1 MPQAQGSGPLFL
13 HLLPTSDPQGSG
25 QKPGIWSLGP
35 QVTDQS
41 SYLHMVTARGQ
52 WDVTTRWVG
61 SGASSQPAVAT
72 GQLLGWGKVCLL
84 LPTALPSLAHRLEYL
99 QQKQSRANSEA
110 EKQVLEKQAK
120 EAEREVQD
128 IR

>member
-1 MPQAQGSGPLFL
+1 MECYYQVG
-13 HLLPTSDPQGSG
+13 
-25 QKPGIWSLGP
+25 GIWCQLPACYSHRPTLG
-35 QVTDQS
+35 
-41 SYLHMVTARGQ
+41 
-52 WDVTTRWVG
+52 VG
-61 SGASSQPAVAT
+61 EGMPAAPHST
-72 GQLLGWGKVCLL
+72 P
-84 LPTALPSLAHRLEYL
+84 LPAHRLEYL